1 MTEYMQKLANV
12 AELIKKMDLPVSRK
26 SVKHNTDLRWL
37 KNNLQVKNAKHKNF
51 QKVMDI
57 IGSISVG

>member
-1 MTEYMQKLANV
+1 MTDYEQKLTDV
-12 AELIKKMDLPVSRK
+12 AQLIKKMDLPDYRK

-37 KNNLQVKNAKHKNF
+37 KNNLHVKNASHKNY

-57 IGSISVG
+57 IDTLSVG

>member
-1 MTEYMQKLANV
+1 MTEYMQKLADV
-12 AELIKKMDLPVSRK
+12 AQLIKKMDLPEYRK

-37 KNNLQVKNAKHKNF
+37 KNNLHVKNSKHKNY

-57 IGSISVG
+57 IDTLSVG

>member
-1 MTEYMQKLANV
+1 MTEYLQKLAEV
-12 AELIKKMDLPVSRK
+12 AELIKKMDLPDYRK

-37 KNNLQVKNAKHKNF
+37 KNNLHVKNSNHKNF
-51 QKVMDI
+51 KKVMEI